1 MRKIGV
7 SENLVFFAANYSATC
22 RLLQCRKYLIPQQ
35 VSSKRDGLLPI
46 CPTRELEEDIF
57 QAADIALHQL
67 PQFFCGP

>member
-1 MRKIGV
+1 MRRKGV
-7 SENLVFFAANYSATC
+7 SENSVFVAANYSATC

-46 CPTRELEEDIF
+46 RPTGELEEDIF

-67 PQFFCGP
+67 P